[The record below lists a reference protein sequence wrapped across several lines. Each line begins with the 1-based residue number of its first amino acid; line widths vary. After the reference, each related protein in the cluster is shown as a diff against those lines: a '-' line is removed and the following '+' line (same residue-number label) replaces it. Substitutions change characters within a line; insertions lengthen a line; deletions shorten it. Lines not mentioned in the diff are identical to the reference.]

1 MRLFFYLSALVCQKR
16 VNLLHF
22 FSIPSFDVFMNFQK
36 SLEYRKTAVYYL
48 VVHQNIYNK

>member
-1 MRLFFYLSALVCQKR
+1 MRLFFYLPALDCQKR

-36 SLEYRKTAVYYL
+36 SLEYFGRPLYIT
-48 VVHQNIYNK
+48 